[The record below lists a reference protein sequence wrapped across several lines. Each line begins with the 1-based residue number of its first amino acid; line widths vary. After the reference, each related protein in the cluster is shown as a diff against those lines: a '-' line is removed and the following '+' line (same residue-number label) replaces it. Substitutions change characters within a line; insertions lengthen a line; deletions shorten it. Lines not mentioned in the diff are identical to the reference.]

1 MIKGE
6 SVVTMMMIGGHCNSR
21 DHAIMKIGHVLG
33 LSVEQVERIV
43 ESNAFTAVDLEK
55 LCDLCGYVVAL
66 VPKEAFASVPLA

>member
-6 SVVTMMMIGGHCNSR
+6 AVINMMLFGGHCNTR
-21 DHAIMKIGHVLG
+21 NHAIMKIGHVLG
-33 LSVEQVERIV
+33 LSDEQVERLV
-43 ESNAFTAVDLEK
+43 EKNAFTSVDLEK